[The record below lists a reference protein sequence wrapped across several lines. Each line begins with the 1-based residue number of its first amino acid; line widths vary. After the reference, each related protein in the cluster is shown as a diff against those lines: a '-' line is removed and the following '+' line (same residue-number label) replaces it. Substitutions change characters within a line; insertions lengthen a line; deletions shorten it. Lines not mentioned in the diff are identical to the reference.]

1 MTVAPGDGWARPE
14 GRVVGYVDL
23 GTNSIRLL
31 VVRLNGNGAYTVL
44 SDRKEPV
51 RLGEGE
57 FKTDLLAA
65 EAMDRTVLVASRF
78 AALARSFGA
87 DPIVAVATSATRE
100 ARNRDVLLARL
111 RTEAGLDVHLVSG
124 EEEARLIFLGVTS
137 GLELGDRTALVIDIG
152 GGSTELAAG
161 TASGSTRLASARLGS
176 IRLATLCPA
185 RGRGGTYT
193 RKDLRALGEYCR
205 SVWLRPLEEL
215 SGYRYDLVLG
225 ASGTIQ
231 TLAAVAGQL
240 PGCPPPKEGQDLTA
254 DGLRRAVRRL
264 AEAGVEERRQL
275 PGMNPA
281 RAEIIVPGGI
291 VLETLFEALDLD
303 GLWTTTRGL
312 KEGLLVD
319 HLSRQGYLQPHGVVS
334 VREQSIARL
343 AENFRASGPHAGRVA
358 DLAEQLFDSGKAIGI
373 HRLPGEARDLL
384 GYTARVHDIGTSIAF
399 ADHHLHSQYILTH
412 TELPGFD
419 ERECVIMGMVARLHR
434 KRLPGAN
441 APELRELADGDRR
454 MALEMAVL
462 LRLAEALDR
471 THCGLVASARLEDGR
486 SEVRLVVAGA
496 PDPHLEIWGA
506 ENQARAFRKV
516 FGRRLAV
523 VPEEA

>member
-1 MTVAPGDGWARPE
+1 MLAPGDGEALRE

-44 SDRKEPV
+44 SDQKEPV

-65 EAMDRTVLVASRF
+65 EAMDRTALVASRF

-87 DPIVAVATSATRE
+87 DPIVSVATSATRE
-100 ARNRDVLLARL
+100 ARNRDVLLTRL
-111 RTEAGLDVHLVSG
+111 RSEVGLDVHLISG
-124 EEEARLIFLGVTS
+124 EEEARLIFLGATS
-137 GLELGDRTALVIDIG
+137 GLELGDHTTLVTDIG

-161 TASGSTRLASARLGS
+161 TATGSIRLASARLGS

-185 RGRGGTYT
+185 HGRGGAYT

-205 SVWLRPLEEL
+205 SVWLRPLE
-215 SGYRYDLVLG
+215 GFCGDRYDLVLG
-225 ASGTIQ
+225 TSGTIQ

-240 PGCPPPKEGQDLTA
+240 PGCPPPGVGLNLTA
-254 DGLRRAVRRL
+254 DGLRQAVRRL
-264 AEAGVEERRQL
+264 AAASVEERRQI

-281 RAEIIVPGGI
+281 RAEIIVPGAV
-291 VLETLFEALDLD
+291 VLETLFDTLGLD
-303 GLWTTTRGL
+303 GLRTTTRGL

-319 HLSRQGYLQPHGVVS
+319 HLTRGGYLQPHGEVP
-334 VREQSIARL
+334 VREQSITRL
-343 AENFRASGPHAGRVA
+343 AENFRVPGSHPRRVA
-358 DLAEQLFDSGKAIGI
+358 DLSEQLFDSGKAIGV

-384 GYTARVHDIGTSIAF
+384 GYAARVHDIGTYIAF

-419 ERECVIMGMVARLHR
+419 ERECAVMGMIVRLHR
-434 KRLPGAN
+434 KRLPGVN
-441 APELRELADGDRR
+441 APELRSLADDDRR
-454 MALEMAVL
+454 MVLEMAVL

-471 THCGLVASARLEDGR
+471 THCGLVVSARLEDGG
-486 SEVRLVVAGA
+486 SAVRLVIAGA
-496 PDPHLEIWGA
+496 TDPHLEIWGS
-506 ENQARAFRKV
+506 EHQARTFRKV

-523 VPEEA
+523 VQAAR